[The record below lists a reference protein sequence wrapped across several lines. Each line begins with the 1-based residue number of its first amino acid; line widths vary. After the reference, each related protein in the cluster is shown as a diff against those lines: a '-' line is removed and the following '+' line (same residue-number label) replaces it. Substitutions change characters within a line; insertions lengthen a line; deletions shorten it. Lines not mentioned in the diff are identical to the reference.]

1 MEHVCNLEMPTLLL
15 GGGGSN
21 VANVARCWARETM
34 IAAGDDLVT
43 PSLPRGAANSPC
55 YEHFG
60 PDYNLDIRP
69 AVMKDLNTPGYLQS
83 VKEKVCAELVASV
96 GGAAAE
102 AAADGSRKRSAGA
115 AGLPAGV

>member
-1 MEHVCNLEMPTLLL
+1 MTL
-15 GGGGSN
+15 N

-55 YEHFG
+55 YEYFG

-69 AVMKDLNTPGYLQS
+69 AVMKDLNTAGYLQS

-96 GGAAAE
+96 GPAATE
-102 AAADGSRKRSAGA
+102 AADGSRKRSADA
-115 AGLPAGV
+115 AGLPSGV